1 MEHWRLN
8 MEKSTIFAGLIGL
21 AVGGGI
27 GGFAAYALTKKKY
40 TDILE
45 KTVDNYETLLEDG
58 LMSAIEDD
66 IPDEFKRYK
75 PSEEVDDKKISSEE
89 KKVIKEKLRYNNTKT
104 TEYARMYSPSE
115 IVDIKA
121 EEGEPD
127 PEELTEAEKIE
138 EENEEEATNIFEAA
152 SKSKTR
158 EPVIISE
165 EHYNDYLNNSS
176 SWECEELF
184 LYNDG
189 TVATED
195 DRVIDGEELDIM
207 VGNCFDK
214 YNFRNS
220 HEKEI
225 YIQCYALSTV
235 YHVTKFDKPFIK
247 V

>member
-1 MEHWRLN
+1 
-8 MEKSTIFAGLIGL
+8 MEKNTIFAGLIGL
-21 AVGGGI
+21 ALGGGI

-40 TDILE
+40 VDILN
-45 KTVDNYETLLEDG
+45 KTVDNYETLLEEGAISD
-58 LMSAIEDD
+58 IEDD

-75 PSEEVDDKKISSEE
+75 PSEETNVKKISSDE
-89 KKVIKEKLRYNNTKT
+89 KKVIKEKLRYNNIKT

-121 EEGEPD
+121 DDGEPD
-127 PEELTEAEKIE
+127 PEEITEAVKIE
-138 EENEEEATNIFEAA
+138 EENEEEVTNIFEAA
-152 SKSKTR
+152 SKNKTR
-158 EPVIISE
+158 DPVIISE

-195 DRVIDGEELDIM
+195 DRIIDGEELDVM
-207 VGNCFDK
+207 LGTCLDK

-225 YIQCYALSTV
+225 YIQCFELSTV
-235 YHVTKFDKPFIK
+235 YHITKFDKPFIK